1 MGLVLGQFLEILEF
15 GCSFLLIFL
24 GVIPDDEGKRLLRLV
39 RKTHIAGLLI
49 VLYLDLFLEVLHQ
62 AHLHLV
68 RLLIAQVCWQPDGDG
83 VSWSEG
89 DAFGED
95 AALALVALL
104 GIVLLVYLG
113 IEQFFSLGYGLDEL
127 IDLFLVGGGD
137 DFLLVFGI
145 LSLGDV
151 EDAHLVELRCH
162 CLRLPQGGVIRDD
175 DHAVLYDDCADLS
188 SQELSVDVG
197 GDLQSRTRCDVVPEA
212 VQ

>member
-1 MGLVLGQFLEILEF
+1 MGQFLEILEF
-15 GCSFLLIFL
+15 CSSFLLIFL
-24 GVIPDDEGKRLLRLV
+24 GVVPDDEGKGFLGLV
-39 RKTHIAGLLI
+39 GKAHIAGLLI
-49 VLYLDLFLEVLHQ
+49 VLYFDLFFEVLHQ

-68 RLLIAQVCWQPDGDG
+68 RLLIAQVCRQSDGDG
-83 VSWSEG
+83 VSWPEC

-104 GIVLLVYLG
+104 GVVLLVNLG
-113 IEQFFSLGYGLDEL
+113 IEQFFGLGYGLDEF

-137 DFLLVFGI
+137 DLLLIFGI
-145 LSLGDV
+145 LSLADV
-151 EDAHLVELRCH
+151 EDAHLVELRRH
-162 CLRLPQGGVIRDD
+162 CLRLPQGGIVGDD

-197 GDLQSRTRCDVVPEA
+197 GDLKSRTRCDVVPET